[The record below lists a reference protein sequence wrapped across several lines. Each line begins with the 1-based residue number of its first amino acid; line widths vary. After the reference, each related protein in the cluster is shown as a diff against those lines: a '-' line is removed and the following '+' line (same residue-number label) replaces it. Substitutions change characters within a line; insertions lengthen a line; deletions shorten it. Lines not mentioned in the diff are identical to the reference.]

1 LLWTIFLHETFCLV
15 TTNSSRLECSVCG
28 HAWFQSQDRLLQ
40 LGDQFE
46 MIDLPDRDRKRIQ
59 RNVEEGKSP
68 KYMGAAKLYVG
79 NIAFGSTEDDL
90 WDMFEKIGS
99 VGDVNMVRD
108 DQGRIRGFAFVTM
121 RETADAERAIAE
133 LNGLELNGR
142 SLNVRETNN

>member
-1 LLWTIFLHETFCLV
+1 M
-15 TTNSSRLECSVCG
+15 
-28 HAWFQSQDRLLQ
+28 Q

-46 MIDLPDRDRKRIQ
+46 MIELPERDMKRIQ

-90 WDMFEKIGS
+90 WDVFGKIGM
-99 VGDVNMVRD
+99 VGEVNMVRD
-108 DQGRIRGFAFVTM
+108 DQGRIRGFAFITM
-121 RETADAERAIAE
+121 REQADAERAMAE

-142 SLNVRETNN
+142 TISVRESNN